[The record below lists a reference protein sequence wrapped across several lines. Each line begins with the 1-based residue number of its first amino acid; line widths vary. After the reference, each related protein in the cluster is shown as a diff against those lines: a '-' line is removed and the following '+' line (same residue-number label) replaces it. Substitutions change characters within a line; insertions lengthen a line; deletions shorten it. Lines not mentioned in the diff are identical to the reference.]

1 MLLAIPII
9 HTYLSFIH
17 PVHPSIHPSI
27 HPYHPYLPA
36 HNVPSPRTPRTPRN
50 PQHSYLEYFL
60 ISSHFYNVTLPPSI
74 LPYHTTLSIHS
85 SSSTH
90 QEPHPHIIDHSSS
103 IPKKINKKKSPPST
117 HILTYDTELF
127 GNPEMPFCKDP
138 VSHIHGLL
146 LLDSSLHSRIWIR
159 DKRIMACLM

>member
-103 IPKKINKKKSPPST
+103 IPKKSIKKNHLPV
-117 HILTYDTELF
+117 HIS
-127 GNPEMPFCKDP
+127 
-138 VSHIHGLL
+138 SHTIPNFSEIPRCH
-146 LLDSSLHSRIWIR
+146 SVRIQSRIS
-159 DKRIMACLM
+159 MVYYY